1 MQLRKIQI
9 LLLLACA
16 LSVAPGNAPRSFAAG
31 PAGADGET
39 LVGLTHIRVLPRVQ
53 ATRSR
58 VSLLDLC
65 DPALIP
71 EDWRQVLA
79 AVDLGEAP
87 EVGSRK
93 YIQPEQLKQY
103 LRVFLETRGLDPAK
117 VAIDTPET
125 IVIDRPSVTLTQDRI
140 EAVYR
145 EYLQS
150 HCGWPAEDLAIERVV
165 VSGLA
170 VVPAGDPSVEVKPVK
185 DGMCLGNVVLTVDYS
200 VAGEKV
206 RSLRVAGRVSLVHGV
221 FQARTAL
228 AKDTILQAGDLEA
241 VRVNVGDDPNRYP
254 AAPEEVEGKQLR
266 RNLQPGEAIESR
278 DLVRPLAVKRGD
290 AVTIFYEL
298 PGFRLTAK
306 GVVKEN
312 AAVGDRIQVINAN
325 SKRSIYCLVL
335 DEMSVSV
342 SP

>member
-1 MQLRKIQI
+1 MQLGKLLI
-9 LLLLACA
+9 LLLAA
-16 LSVAPGNAPRSFAAG
+16 TVLSVAPPNAPGPFGARAAAAG
-31 PAGADGET
+31 EVGG
-39 LVGLTHIRVLPRVQ
+39 GLTHLRVLPRVQ

-65 DPALIP
+65 DPALIG

-87 EVGSRK
+87 EAGSRK

-103 LRVFLETRGLDPAK
+103 LQVFLESRGVDPAK

-125 IVIDRPSVTLTQDRI
+125 IVIDRPSVTLTQDQI

-150 HCGWPAEDLAIERVV
+150 HCGWSAEELAIDRVV
-165 VSGLA
+165 VAGLA
-170 VVPAGDPSVEVKPVK
+170 VVPAGELSVDVKPVK
-185 DGMCLGNVVLTVDYS
+185 DGMCLGNVVLNVDYT

-206 RSLRVAGRVSLVHGV
+206 RSLRVAGKVSLVRRV
-221 FQARTAL
+221 FQARTVL
-228 AKDTILQAGDLEA
+228 AKDSILQLDDLEE
-241 VRVNVGDDPNRYP
+241 VRMNVGDDPNRYP
-254 AAPEEVEGKQLR
+254 ANPEEVEGKQLR
-266 RNLQPGEAIESR
+266 RHLQPGEAIENR
-278 DLVRPLAVKRGD
+278 DLIRPLVVRRGD
-290 AVTIFYEL
+290 PVTIFYDM

-312 AAVGDRIQVINAN
+312 AGVGERIQVINAN
-325 SKRSIYCLVL
+325 SKRSITCLVL
-335 DEMSVSV
+335 DEKTVAV
-342 SP
+342 AP